1 VLFLSAS
8 VGVGHTS
15 AAKAVEL
22 ALGEN
27 EGDVRIVDAY
37 AHAVPF
43 FSKIAADGYIRMV
56 KIAPWMYG
64 FLYDRVERAR
74 KVGSSRKWLSR
85 LGAQNLHALIE
96 AMRPSCVVCTHAFPC
111 GIMADYK
118 STIDPTLPVLGI
130 VTDYVVHPFWI
141 YRNIDAYA
149 VATPQMRDTLIA
161 RGVSPSRVRT
171 TGIPVDPR
179 FGLVASKPQARYEL
193 GLGTLGQRRL
203 VLVMAGGLGIGPL
216 EMMLR
221 GLEDV
226 SHPVAAVVLTGKN
239 ARREARLR
247 DWVSRL
253 RYPVLVRGFEENVY
267 DYMHAADVL
276 LTKPGGLTISEAL
289 VARIPMVLV
298 KPLGG
303 QEERNTRHFLKHRAA
318 LRANTRDDVSRAVER
333 LLDAQPHDLERLFT
347 RAEALRRPEAAADVA
362 LMVRG
367 LLGEDLGARALA

>member
-1 VLFLSAS
+1 M
-8 VGVGHTS
+8 
-15 AAKAVEL
+15 
-22 ALGEN
+22 
-27 EGDVRIVDAY
+27 RIVDAY

-56 KIAPWMYG
+56 KVAPWMYG

-74 KVGSSRKWLSR
+74 KVGSSRRWLSR

-96 AMRPSCVVCTHAFPC
+96 SIQPSCVVCTHAFPC

-118 STIDPTLPVLGI
+118 AGIDPTLPVMGI

-149 VATPQMRDTLIA
+149 VATPQMRDVLIA
-161 RGVSPSRVRT
+161 RGVNPSRVQT

-179 FGLVASKPQARYEL
+179 FGSIASKTQARIAL

-226 SHPVAAVVLTGKN
+226 SHSVAAVVLTGKN

-247 DWVSRL
+247 EWVSRL
-253 RYPVLVRGFEENVY
+253 PYPVLVRGFEENVY

-303 QEERNTRHFLKHRAA
+303 QEQRNTRYLLERGAA
-318 LRANTRDDVSRAVER
+318 LNASTIDEITQSVQRVLQWPHERDRQLA
-333 LLDAQPHDLERLFT
+333 
-347 RAEALRRPEAAADVA
+347 RAETLRRPEAAADAAVLISHLVEREPLTATA
-362 LMVRG
+362 LGSRS
-367 LLGEDLGARALA
+367 D

>member
-1 VLFLSAS
+1 M
-8 VGVGHTS
+8 
-15 AAKAVEL
+15 
-22 ALGEN
+22 
-27 EGDVRIVDAY
+27 RIVDAY
-37 AHAVPF
+37 QHAVPF

-96 AMRPSCVVCTHAFPC
+96 QIQPSCVVCTHAFPC

-118 STIDPTLPVLGI
+118 STIDPTLPVAGI

-161 RGVSPSRVRT
+161 RGIAPSRVQT

-179 FGLVASKPQARYEL
+179 FGLIPSRTQARREL
-193 GLGTLGQRRL
+193 GLGALDGRRL

-226 SHPVAAVVLTGKN
+226 RHPVAAIVLTGKN
-239 ARREARLR
+239 TRREGHLREWATRLP
-247 DWVSRL
+247 
-253 RYPVLVRGFEENVY
+253 YPVLVRGFEENVY
-267 DYMHAADVL
+267 DYMHAADLL

-303 QEERNTRHFLKHRAA
+303 QEERNTRHFLKQRAA
-318 LRANTRDDVSRAVER
+318 LRASTREDVTRAAER
-333 LLDAQPHDLERLFT
+333 LLDAQPRDLERLFS
-347 RAEALRRPEAAADVA
+347 RAEILRKPEAAADVA
-362 LMVRG
+362 QMVRQLVG
-367 LLGEDLGARALA
+367 QDLGARALA